1 MDTQTI
7 TDRAREAAT
16 HLGPE
21 WTTAPDPDWGHRAV
35 RLTAPRDGGYPY
47 VVQLFTDS
55 GRLIARGRRPDITDS
70 IAGVYRIP
78 SQEITVSA
86 DSTGQRLAQHIKR
99 RLLPP
104 FSDALDRHAELAAEY
119 EQRQVDVQRAVD
131 LITAQLPK
139 ACVGPSY
146 SFSNGRRISDSRAYG
161 TPSITIDV
169 DAKGTR
175 TEVRITNLIPRHA
188 AYVAELLRLMEA
200 ED

>member
-1 MDTQTI
+1 MDAQTI

-21 WTTAPDPDWGHRAV
+21 WTTAPDPDWGHHAV
-35 RLTAPRDGGYPY
+35 RLTAPRYGGYPY
-47 VVQLFTDS
+47 VVQLFTGS
-55 GRLIARGRRPDITDS
+55 GRLIARGRRPDITD
-70 IAGVYRIP
+70 GVAAAYRIP

-104 FSDALDRHAELAAEY
+104 FSDALDRHAAVAAEY
-119 EQRQVDVQRAVD
+119 EQRQVEVQRAVD
-131 LITAQLPK
+131 LISAKLPK
-139 ACVGPSY
+139 SCVGPSY

-161 TPSITIDV
+161 AASITVDV
-169 DAKGTR
+169 DAKGKR
-175 TEVRITNLIPRHA
+175 TEVRITNLPPEHA
-188 AYVAELLRLMEA
+188 AYVAELVRLVEA